1 MQAADLD
8 DSLGKRSREAKDL
21 PADILAELS
30 YILNPPL
37 IGKDFR
43 SLAEQ
48 MNQSFQV
55 ICWLE
60 MQKNPTAS
68 LLELWWSGSRTVDDL
83 IVLLEKIHCFD
94 AVKLLE
100 PYRYIDEVYDDVS
113 VYDQVAG
120 PAGTKRFECN
130 FSELGDDSKDD
141 YVEYEVI
148 STQIAGPAGINRFEC
163 NTNKLGNDNEKVYD
177 NDQVA
182 GSAGTKR
189 FECNFSELAEIYD
202 DVSSYDLC
210 YQKTFASPNK
220 TIKIMGNVAQSFSD
234 KSQLVPP
241 GFCERNN
248 IWLGNVAPPIY
259 GKSLPVPPP
268 RTSIGFCKKTKESMG
283 SMAQSI
289 YDKCLPGDDSEDDYD
304 EYEPL
309 SNAPDL
315 PPKITSKK
323 EPLSNA
329 PGRPPKKFSV
339 LSVLHQRWK
348 NVAKSCSYSLK
359 TNNQEHRKIF
369 MKDFYKSKSTITDDI
384 KALID
389 EQGWEILIND
399 EKTPHEV
406 KYEKYFVDCF
416 ANSQR
421 KMWKVVISK
430 NILTKDE
437 ISLMIKC
444 STNVCDAVFYCAFE
458 MDGWKPQEK
467 IEWLTIDINTS
478 LIPNKDFKK
487 FYPWISVCE
496 GLTLILHDDTDYIDE
511 IYRYI
516 QDQSNLHNFLIDY
529 RGKIFVTSNN

>member
-163 NTNKLGNDNEKVYD
+163 NTNK
-177 NDQVA
+177 
-182 GSAGTKR
+182 
-189 FECNFSELAEIYD
+189 
-202 DVSSYDLC
+202 
-210 YQKTFASPNK
+210 
-220 TIKIMGNVAQSFSD
+220 
-234 KSQLVPP
+234 LVPP

>member
-177 NDQVA
+177 NDEVYDDVSVYDQVA

-234 KSQLVPP
+234 KSQL
-241 GFCERNN
+241 
-248 IWLGNVAPPIY
+248 
-259 GKSLPVPPP
+259 
-268 RTSIGFCKKTKESMG
+268 
-283 SMAQSI
+283 
-289 YDKCLPGDDSEDDYD
+289 GDDSEDDYD